1 MGKFKG
7 IVITDKILTDDELN
21 LFLKRYNSENYES
34 LIDSFNPDSQFDY
47 FVVGDI
53 NEKDYIVT
61 TNGEKTNSAKIKDI
75 DFNNSI
81 NSLSDN
87 LYCIVDKYH
96 WYSIDS
102 LLKYNQENSESELIN
117 KLLSSIN
124 NDKVL
129 TIVTFHF

>member
-1 MGKFKG
+1 M
-7 IVITDKILTDDELN
+7 N

-53 NEKDYIVT
+53 KEKDYIVT
-61 TNGEKTNSAKIKDI
+61 IDGEKTNSAKIKDI
-75 DFNNSI
+75 DFDNSI
-81 NSLSDN
+81 YSLSNN

-102 LLKYNQENSESELIN
+102 LLKYNQNNNESELIN
-117 KLLSSIN
+117 NLLSSID